1 MVLSNFNSIVKE
13 TAKAICLN
21 IDVTWSDG
29 DRIFAKDVWF
39 PKSCIEIENQTV
51 AIKSDFYSKMM
62 WEKAFHGHL
71 FQLAYTFIESEE

>member
-1 MVLSNFNSIVKE
+1 MVLSNFHSIVKE
-13 TAKAICLN
+13 TEKAICLN

-29 DRIFAKDVWF
+29 DRVFAKDIWF

-51 AIKSDFYSKMM
+51 AVNEAFYSKMR

-71 FQLAYTFIESEE
+71 FELAYTMVVTD